1 MKFKEYNQRQSWLI
15 PPNIE
20 DEIPS
25 GDICRV
31 IDEVVESINTKQIEN
46 KYVEEGN
53 TAYSPK
59 MMLKVLFYSYSKGV
73 FSSRKIAEELEK
85 NIFYWYLSG
94 KQKPDFRTICL
105 FRTKHSLELK
115 MIFREVV
122 RFCLKL
128 GLANLLT
135 VTIDGT
141 KIKAN
146 ANRDKMRSEIW
157 LEDKIHKESQAIDEA
172 LEKAKKIDEEE
183 NEQYGKNRRGDE
195 IPEDIRDSKKRRE
208 KPEKLKREMI
218 KNNRRL
224 INETDTDAGL
234 MRSQGNYLVGFN
246 CQAVVDTSSQVI
258 LAADVAS
265 EANDWAQLKGNVGEV
280 KAAYGKT
287 PKILLADAG
296 YCSGSNLRYLKD
308 EAIEGVIPDKSIK
321 NIKADINS
329 VKTERSGFN
338 KDDFK
343 YDKELDCYICPEGN
357 KLKKQGLIP
366 VTVIRKGGEKAA
378 YFQYQCFSCKKCRL
392 KAECCTNKRGRCI
405 TRYFD
410 EELREEMAR
419 KIRSKEGYELYK
431 QRMKTA
437 EPVFGNIKHNLGF
450 REFKL
455 RGLIKTRAEF
465 FVIATVHNLIKI
477 QNWLRKTKVE
487 ISKPKLVPS
496 IA

>member
-1 MKFKEYNQRQSWLI
+1 M
-15 PPNIE
+15 
-20 DEIPS
+20 
-25 GDICRV
+25 
-31 IDEVVESINTKQIEN
+31 
-46 KYVEEGN
+46 
-53 TAYSPK
+53 
-59 MMLKVLFYSYSKGV
+59 
-73 FSSRKIAEELEK
+73 
-85 NIFYWYLSG
+85 
-94 KQKPDFRTICL
+94 
-105 FRTKHSLELK
+105 
-115 MIFREVV
+115 
-122 RFCLKL
+122 
-128 GLANLLT
+128 
-135 VTIDGT
+135 
-141 KIKAN
+141 
-146 ANRDKMRSEIW
+146 
-157 LEDKIHKESQAIDEA
+157 
-172 LEKAKKIDEEE
+172 
-183 NEQYGKNRRGDE
+183 
-195 IPEDIRDSKKRRE
+195 
-208 KPEKLKREMI
+208 
-218 KNNRRL
+218 
-224 INETDTDAGL
+224 
-234 MRSQGNYLVGFN
+234 
-246 CQAVVDTSSQVI
+246 
-258 LAADVAS
+258 
-265 EANDWAQLKGNVGEV
+265 
-280 KAAYGKT
+280 
-287 PKILLADAG
+287 ADAG